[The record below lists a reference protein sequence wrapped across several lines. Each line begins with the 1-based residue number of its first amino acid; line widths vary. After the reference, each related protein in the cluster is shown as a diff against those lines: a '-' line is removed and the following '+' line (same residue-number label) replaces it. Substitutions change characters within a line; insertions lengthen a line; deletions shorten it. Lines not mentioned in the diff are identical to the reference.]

1 MAKRQQ
7 NKEDERSVDMNALE
21 PALKKKAHDLGFRQR
36 VSINKIL
43 RGIEHE
49 KWAWKLCMGFVVV
62 MAVAAMGFLIGMTVV
77 HEDRR
82 GHFLGIGVFAAFW
95 SAGAYIYS
103 KRAIRRQEWSDELLV
118 VVKDKLG
125 K

>member
-7 NKEDERSVDMNALE
+7 NKEDERSVDMNNLE

-49 KWAWKLCMGFVVV
+49 KWAYKLCMGFVVV

-77 HEDRR
+77 DEDRR

-95 SAGAYIYS
+95 SAGAFIYS
-103 KRAIRRQEWSDELLV
+103 KRAIKRQLHSNELLA